1 MPINYWFHSL
11 FTLSDNFSGIILTEN
26 MNLKVAMEKHWAT
39 KTLLT
44 VVVGWMLKAPPL
56 KSLGLYILVF
66 QDRPYRGAYNMFKKM
81 FEKSSEIRKRLKII
95 YPGCW
100 H

>member
-39 KTLLT
+39 NTLLIVA
-44 VVVGWMLKAPPL
+44 VVVKGGGGGGTGKLSLK
-56 KSLGLYILVF
+56 LVY
-66 QDRPYRGAYNMFKKM
+66 QQASS
-81 FEKSSEIRKRLKII
+81 FEIE
-95 YPGCW
+95 
-100 H
+100 